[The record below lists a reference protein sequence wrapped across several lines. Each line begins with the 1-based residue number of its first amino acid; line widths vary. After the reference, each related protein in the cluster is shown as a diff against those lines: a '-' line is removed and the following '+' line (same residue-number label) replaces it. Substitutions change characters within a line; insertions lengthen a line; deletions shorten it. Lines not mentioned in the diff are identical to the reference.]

1 MDNKMDNKKED
12 WYVKNFV
19 QFQLDAFKNGD
30 IEGADLAL
38 AISEIMFGKVDAPGV
53 EEEKKDVYDRSV
65 DILKDEIAGDMAT
78 ALISY
83 VESHLMETVGWQLDG
98 TEFDNDDDFVE
109 MQEAVVCKL
118 IGMLNGND

>member
-1 MDNKMDNKKED
+1 MDNKKED
-12 WYVKNFV
+12 WYVKNSV

-38 AISEIMFGKVDAPGV
+38 AISEIMFGKVDAPGM

-65 DILKDEIAGDMAT
+65 DILKDEIAEDMAT

-109 MQEAVVCKL
+109 MHEAVVGKL
-118 IGMLNGND
+118 IGMLSHG

>member
-12 WYVKNFV
+12 WYVKNSV

-38 AISEIMFGKVDAPGV
+38 AISEIMFGKVDAPGM

-65 DILKDEIAGDMAT
+65 DILKDEIAEDMAT

-109 MQEAVVCKL
+109 MHEAVVGKL
-118 IGMLNGND
+118 IGMLSHG